1 MGAISDLIDGTVEVT
16 NGTAEIAGE
25 KISAAVQLIG
35 LGLVLI
41 AILILAFID
50 PLTAIVVTIAAVAG
64 LIFLRSR

>member
-1 MGAISDLIDGTVEVT
+1 MDVISDLIDGTVEVT